1 MDIINSKYV
10 FFLRKNNIKL
20 NGFDSYSKNSN
31 DILTHYNLKYEELS
45 DNLKSPQQ
53 YKAEKWK
60 YICSKFDNEISEI
73 EKYISTPFELYITA
87 FLLAFDVKYE
97 KSIVLF
103 QKCQALLP
111 DTLYGN
117 INVVFI
123 NLQIAQLY
131 ERIGLYHHAFS
142 ILIKTRYTIS
152 KDKELF
158 YHVHNFYASS
168 CVSIGMLC
176 FRYFNTPN
184 IAKSC
189 ILTSIIIRTKYK
201 HTYMPSVYKHYIAQA
216 YRYIAMMSY
225 DSHKNAY
232 LFLQTSYKIRQ
243 ELLQIYLDDVTQEE
257 MFHLETDFIIF
268 LIRNQF
274 KTSFINLHSKS
285 LLKLIAG
292 FSPKLREQLYSNV
305 QNIASMLYRYYSFF
319 QMKRKA
325 KLWYNMMN
333 YK

>member
-1 MDIINSKYV
+1 MDIISSKHV
-10 FFLRKNNIKL
+10 FFLRKDNIKL

-31 DILTHYNLKYEELS
+31 DILTHYNLKYNELS
-45 DNLKSPQQ
+45 KDLKSPQQ
-53 YKAEKWK
+53 YKLEKWNF
-60 YICSKFDNEISEI
+60 ICSQLDKGDSEI
-73 EKYISTPFELYITA
+73 EKSISTPFELYITA
-87 FLLAFDVKYE
+87 FLLAFNLKY
-97 KSIVLF
+97 KQSINLF

-111 DTLYGN
+111 KTLYGN
-117 INVVFI
+117 INFVFI

-131 ERIGLYHHAFS
+131 ERLGLYHHAFS
-142 ILIKTRYTIS
+142 ILISTREEIS
-152 KDKELF
+152 KNKELF

-176 FRYFNTPN
+176 FRNFGATN

-225 DSHKNAY
+225 DSIEKAY
-232 LFLQTSYKIRQ
+232 LFLQSSYKIRK
-243 ELLQIYLDDVTQEE
+243 ELLQIYSDDVTKEE

-268 LIRNQF
+268 LISNQF
-274 KTSFINLHSKS
+274 RDSFINSHSRS
-285 LLKLIAG
+285 LLKLIVG

-305 QNIASMLYRYYSFF
+305 RNVASMLYRYYNFF
-319 QMKRKA
+319 QMNRKA
-325 KLWYNMMN
+325 KLWKNMMN